1 MIVQSNIRSFF
12 RSRGRLIALF
22 AGILIFLAI
31 YFFWKPEGLSEEGRK
46 SIAIFALCS
55 IYWVF
60 DVLPLM
66 ITGLLA
72 ILLFPLLGVLSSQE
86 TFSLFGNQAVFFI
99 LGAFILSSG
108 LIRSGLSQ
116 RIALLFLK
124 SFGRTPVRLVIATL
138 LICAFSS
145 FFITEHAVAAMFFPI
160 IAEICAS
167 LRLEPGVSRMGKAL
181 FISLAWGCV
190 IGGIATYLGGARGP
204 LALAILSQTTG
215 EEVSFLKYS
224 LCALPAVIFGLIFAG
239 FAILFFFSP
248 EIDSVEPATQLLR
261 EKISE
266 RGKITRK
273 EISIGIFMAVVVL
286 CWIFLGHKVGLAI
299 IALAGVVL
307 AFAFGFLEWKQV
319 EEDVNWGV
327 FLLYGG
333 AISLGLAMSKTG
345 AMEWLAGRA
354 LNLIGDH
361 KLLIAILLS
370 ALSLFLTELISN
382 SAVVA
387 LLMPV
392 ALGISSRVGLDP
404 KTIMLL
410 ITIPSGL
417 AFILPIG
424 TPANAIAFSSGYYK
438 VRDTL
443 RAGFFVN
450 LTTLAVFLLF
460 AWLTWRWLGVGF

>member
-1 MIVQSNIRSFF
+1 
-12 RSRGRLIALF
+12 
-22 AGILIFLAI
+22 
-31 YFFWKPEGLSEEGRK
+31 
-46 SIAIFALCS
+46 
-55 IYWVF
+55 
-60 DVLPLM
+60 
-66 ITGLLA
+66 
-72 ILLFPLLGVLSSQE
+72 
-86 TFSLFGNQAVFFI
+86 
-99 LGAFILSSG
+99 
-108 LIRSGLSQ
+108 
-116 RIALLFLK
+116 
-124 SFGRTPVRLVIATL
+124 
-138 LICAFSS
+138 
-145 FFITEHAVAAMFFPI
+145 
-160 IAEICAS
+160 
-167 LRLEPGVSRMGKAL
+167 
-181 FISLAWGCV
+181 
-190 IGGIATYLGGARGP
+190 
-204 LALAILSQTTG
+204 
-215 EEVSFLKYS
+215 
-224 LCALPAVIFGLIFAG
+224 
-239 FAILFFFSP
+239 
-248 EIDSVEPATQLLR
+248 
-261 EKISE
+261 
-266 RGKITRK
+266 
-273 EISIGIFMAVVVL
+273 
-286 CWIFLGHKVGLAI
+286 
-299 IALAGVVL
+299 
-307 AFAFGFLEWKQV
+307 V